1 MNKLHL
7 FLVTLAV
14 TVLLIVVAQRKDDP
28 AQFEEISHSTYP
40 EAINTWR
47 FIHSASASGDV
58 KLLRMDH
65 QQAVLE
71 NADSEVLAK
80 MEGQL
85 PYAIFSAKGSRFA
98 TVRSLQKPDI
108 TRQITEWQIDFFDA
122 ALNKKYSVRMP
133 RFIDESEPVIALSEK
148 GDDWL
153 SGRSAMGTIELWQ
166 GEKRRMANL
175 VLFADAEHD
184 LERTLLIRYQPSGQ
198 KFAVLA
204 SKRGAAPADSPAK
217 NPNGE
222 PYLFI
227 FSADGKLLSQI
238 ALPGYA
244 ANRLVV
250 SDAAILVNSYKVYE
264 KTGNIERKALLFNWE
279 GRLQWETDLLFKTA
293 GFSEDGNKVFL
304 ADNQRAM
311 AYDLNTQ
318 FVLWEQHFSDAERQ
332 IVGGAISNNAETAI
346 LLAKNTFADGR
357 FQFVSPVLQIIQQT
371 GRQLQTLSFETETLQ
386 NPAVWLS
393 PKGERLLIGFQHS
406 LYQFRKKL

>member
-85 PYAIFSAKGSRFA
+85 PYAIFSAKGSCFA

-204 SKRGAAPADSPAK
+204 SKRGAAPTASPISLFFRQTESCCRKLPYRDMQPIVWWYPTRRYWSIVTKFMRKPATSNAK
-217 NPNGE
+217 RFCLIGKVVCNG
-222 PYLFI
+222 
-227 FSADGKLLSQI
+227 KQI
-238 ALPGYA
+238 CCLKQPFFL
-244 ANRLVV
+244 RM
-250 SDAAILVNSYKVYE
+250 AIKCS
-264 KTGNIERKALLFNWE
+264 W
-279 GRLQWETDLLFKTA
+279 
-293 GFSEDGNKVFL
+293 
-304 ADNQRAM
+304 
-311 AYDLNTQ
+311 
-318 FVLWEQHFSDAERQ
+318 
-332 IVGGAISNNAETAI
+332 
-346 LLAKNTFADGR
+346 
-357 FQFVSPVLQIIQQT
+357 QIIN
-371 GRQLQTLSFETETLQ
+371 GR
-386 NPAVWLS
+386 WLT
-393 PKGERLLIGFQHS
+393 I
-406 LYQFRKKL
+406 

>member
-1 MNKLHL
+1 M
-7 FLVTLAV
+7 
-14 TVLLIVVAQRKDDP
+14 I
-28 AQFEEISHSTYP
+28 
-40 EAINTWR
+40 AI
-47 FIHSASASGDV
+47 
-58 KLLRMDH
+58 
-65 QQAVLE
+65 
-71 NADSEVLAK
+71 SEVG
-80 MEGQL
+80 E
-85 PYAIFSAKGSRFA
+85 
-98 TVRSLQKPDI
+98 
-108 TRQITEWQIDFFDA
+108 
-122 ALNKKYSVRMP
+122 
-133 RFIDESEPVIALSEK
+133 
-148 GDDWL
+148 DWL

-184 LERTLLIRYQPSGQ
+184 LERTMIIRYRPSGE

-227 FSADGKLLSQI
+227 FAADGKLLSQI

-264 KTGNIERKALLFNWE
+264 KTGNIERKALLFNWD
-279 GRLQWETDLLFKTA
+279 GKVQWETDLLFKTA
-293 GFSEDGNKVFL
+293 GFSEDGKKVFL

-311 AYDLNTQ
+311 AYDMDTQ
-318 FVLWEQHFSDAERQ
+318 FILWDQNFSETELQ
-332 IVGGAISNNAETAI
+332 IVSGAISNHAETAI

-357 FQFVSPVLQIIQQT
+357 FQFVSPVLQILHQT
-371 GRQLQTLSFETETLQ
+371 GRRIQTLNFDTESLQ
-386 NPAVWLS
+386 NPAIWLS